1 MGKRAA
7 SLADLRRAARLA
19 AETGLAVTVEAPDGT
34 VYRIAPDAAPSP
46 IGATEKEAAQCDK
59 LFGL

>member
-34 VYRIAPDAAPSP
+34 VYRIAPD
-46 IGATEKEAAQCDK
+46 DK
-59 LFGL
+59 SNTPDPDLIDWSRK